1 MTKLDQAVQ
10 IVSQNPTNKE
20 ACIDSIMKANNTYRS
35 NALVYYKKALA
46 KLGSSVNMQSST
58 MQTEVHA

>member
-35 NALVYYKKALA
+35 NALVYY
-46 KLGSSVNMQSST
+46 
-58 MQTEVHA
+58 